1 MSGWRTPRRS
11 SGTRSCVRCE
21 NSGACPWGAPPF
33 TSASNSRSRALQSAG
48 GVQKKAAELLQIK
61 PTTLHEMMK
70 RLGVN
75 SEVAA
80 S

>member
-1 MSGWRTPRRS
+1 MSSYERQL
-11 SGTRSCVRCE
+11 VI
-21 NSGACPWGAPPF
+21 A
-33 TSASNSRSRALQSAG
+33 ALQNAG
-48 GVQKKAAELLQIK
+48 GVQKRAAELLQIK

-75 SEVAA
+75 AEVTA

>member
-1 MSGWRTPRRS
+1 MPVSG
-11 SGTRSCVRCE
+11 V
-21 NSGACPWGAPPF
+21 F
-33 TSASNSRSRALQSAG
+33 TSCATPAAATLQNGSFWDAVSSYERQLVIQALQSAG

-75 SEVAA
+75 AEVAA